1 MANKI
6 NNKSIDVSYV
16 FPETISKK
24 SGDLYSNIPG
34 IDKLTIY
41 EEPRWSFKDHLNN
54 EVMNY
59 LKENDNDLYEEII
72 EYQKEYPDGFYFD
85 VGKSLRYD
93 DFLFWWQGGDCS
105 LETLEDKLDDLFIVR
120 YSSEGLDGNLGNPDE
135 IHISDEKLV
144 SKLNSMIK
152 EVLV

>member
-1 MANKI
+1 MANKN

-34 IDKLTIY
+34 IDELTIY

-59 LKENDNDLYEEII
+59 LKENDNDLYEEDDDRD
-72 EYQKEYPDGFYFD
+72 YVTLTPDSEED
-85 VGKSLRYD
+85 V
-93 DFLFWWQGGDCS
+93 
-105 LETLEDKLDDLFIVR
+105 ETDEDTEEDALV
-120 YSSEGLDGNLGNPDE
+120 PDE
-135 IHISDEKLV
+135 ME
-144 SKLNSMIK
+144 
-152 EVLV
+152 EQE

>member
-1 MANKI
+1 MANKN

-24 SGDLYSNIPG
+24 SGDLYSKVPG
-34 IDKLTIY
+34 IDELTIY

-72 EYQKEYPDGFYFD
+72 EYQKEHPDGFYFD

-93 DFLFWWQGGDCS
+93 DLLFWWQGGDCS

-120 YSSEGLDGNLGNPDE
+120 YSAEGLDGNLGICD
-135 IHISDEKLV
+135 HGFAV
-144 SKLNSMIK
+144 
-152 EVLV
+152 